1 MEQVCFIQEC
11 GHMTDSSRVRDVLK
25 LVASCWPN
33 WDAEY
38 AERLIRHYDLPL
50 KKRVAALSRGMKS
63 ALA

>member
-1 MEQVCFIQEC
+1 
-11 GHMTDSSRVRDVLK
+11 MTDSSRVRDVLK